1 MRSHVK
7 GGFSYKNPKE
17 LTEVWFNFH
26 TLLRGK
32 TMYDI
37 TGKKW
42 EKYDVSA
49 HERKRLMSE
58 DFELKLDKL
67 DKHMEFIALGK
78 DPYWIVRDK
87 ANWKDGEPMFTIPV
101 YKDSE
106 L

>member
-7 GGFSYKNPKE
+7 NGFSYKNPKE

-32 TMYDI
+32 TMYDL
-37 TGKKW
+37 TGKKH
-42 EKYDVSA
+42 EKFEVFA
-49 HERKRLMSE
+49 HEKERCMSE
-58 DFELKLDKL
+58 EFELVLANLDKR
-67 DKHMEFIALGK
+67 MEVIALGK